1 MRHWTAQQHE
11 SSNERGSA
19 LILVLIISTVLLLIG
34 LAVSFV
40 ATAEIRVASLDRDHK
55 AARYVA
61 ELGVKQA
68 EAALFESWATQQWDD
83 DLDNTGGLG
92 RPAQE
97 DGADQVPLS
106 LNDDSLDRNGLIVY
120 RWSQTNP
127 GQVNSAL
134 YRVPVN
140 IRGGNNARYTVWVR
154 NNQDDYSGSISEDL
168 DSMVDIIALGEVLDI
183 SGGVRARAFL
193 GETISPSGSGARN
206 YDQKGL
212 GAGGASTIEE

>member
-1 MRHWTAQQHE
+1 MRHWTANPDR

-68 EAALFESWATQQWDD
+68 EAALFQSWATQRWDD
-83 DLDNTGGLG
+83 DLDSTGALG
-92 RPAQE
+92 RPAHE
-97 DGADQVPLS
+97 GGADQVPLS

-120 RWSQTNP
+120 RWSQAVP
-127 GQVNSAL
+127 GQVDGTL
-134 YRVPVN
+134 YRVPVV

-154 NNQDDYSGSISEDL
+154 NNQDDYSASINEDL
-168 DSMVDIIALGEVLDI
+168 DSVVDIIALGEVLDI

-193 GETISPSGSGARN
+193 AETISPSGTGARN
-206 YDQKGL
+206 YSQKGL
-212 GAGGASTIEE
+212 GAGGTSTIEE